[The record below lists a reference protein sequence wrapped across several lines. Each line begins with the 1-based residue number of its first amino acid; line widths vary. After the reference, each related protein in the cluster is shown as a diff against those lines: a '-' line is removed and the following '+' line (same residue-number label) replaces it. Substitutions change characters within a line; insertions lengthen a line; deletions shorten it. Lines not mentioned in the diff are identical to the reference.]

1 MSSPIVHVEIS
12 AEDRSQLAQFYHQIF
27 GWELKDFPDMD
38 YTTFMSGE
46 GGVGGGFNP
55 VGEGN
60 EAGTVVV
67 YIAVDDVQAT
77 LDEIERQGGN
87 TLMPPTDIPGVGK
100 IAQFIDPTGNRMAII
115 KGVEGM

>member
-12 AEDRSQLAQFYHQIF
+12 AEDRSQLAQFYNEIF
-27 GWELKDFPDMD
+27 GWELQDFPAMD
-38 YTTFMSGE
+38 YTTFTSGE

-77 LDEIERQGGN
+77 LDEIEQHGGK
-87 TLMPPTDIPGVGK
+87 TLMEATDVPDVGT
-100 IAQFIDPTGNRMAII
+100 IAQFIDPTGNRMAVI

>member
-12 AEDRSQLAQFYHQIF
+12 AEDRSQLAQFYREIF
-27 GWELKDFPDMD
+27 SWELQDFPGMD
-38 YTTFMSGE
+38 YTTFTSGE

-77 LDEIERQGGN
+77 LDEIEQRGGK
-87 TLMPPTDIPGVGK
+87 TLMEPTDVPDVGT